1 MLDSN
6 NLVRSL
12 TLCHCF
18 YKDKILAQKKPQPE
32 RQGEKM
38 SLSKF
43 PSWLPFILVLAGCNV
58 VSGQYPFGSTHYPPP
73 QGAASGLQS
82 YSVPQSLPQPPPGAT
97 GSQRR
102 QHIWQ
107 RAVEGMV
114 MGASLG
120 GIYGAGGGLVLGLLT
135 GFFTADAHYTQ
146 VSNQIQAEHAK
157 DRELEA
163 KLEQEIQ
170 RQRELEAQIVNT
182 AGNST
187 QQNPPDPPQAMQ
199 EPNGTNVTT
208 AVMNKRSD
216 ALASLSKK
224 ETPSSSPSR
233 PFKNVEVKDVNGDGV
248 PDLWVYYNPLKSSEI
263 VRQEEAT
270 RWDGRVDTWSYFK
283 DGKLVRREI
292 DSKGRGVADTV
303 YHYEN
308 DKMVREERDEN
319 GNGQVSF
326 RAIYENG
333 RRATLEK
340 DTNGRGKIDHWT
352 YFDTTKDGEIVLKE
366 ERDLNGDGV
375 VDLWSYYENGRLARQ
390 DVSAVGAEL
399 LSKQDRIPSS
409 PADTKNTPR
418 PQLVR

>member
-1 MLDSN
+1 
-6 NLVRSL
+6 L
-12 TLCHCF
+12 TLCHWF
-18 YKDKILAQKKPQPE
+18 YKDKILARRKSRNRSDK
-32 RQGEKM
+32 GEKM
-38 SLSKF
+38 RLSKF
-43 PSWLPFILVLAGCNV
+43 PSCLPFILVLAGCNL
-58 VSGQYPFGSTHYPPP
+58 VSSQYPFGSTLYPPP
-73 QGAASGLQS
+73 QASAASGIQS
-82 YSVPQSLPQPPPGAT
+82 SSIPQPVPQPPPGAT
-97 GSQRR
+97 GSQRS
-102 QHIWQ
+102 QHIWEKALQ
-107 RAVEGMV
+107 GMV
-114 MGASLG
+114 MGASFG
-120 GIYGAGGGLVLGLLT
+120 GVYGAGGGLVIGLIT
-135 GFFTADAHYTQ
+135 GLFTADAHYTH
-146 VSNQIQAEHAK
+146 VNNQIQAEHAK

-163 KLEQEIQ
+163 KLEQEMQ
-170 RQRELEAQIVNT
+170 RQRELEAQIVNRG
-182 AGNST
+182 GNPT
-187 QQNPPDPPQAMQ
+187 QQHPPDPPQAMQ

-208 AVMNKRSD
+208 AVMKKDSG

-233 PFKNVEVKDVNGDGV
+233 PFKNVEVKDINGDGIA
-248 PDLWVYYNPLKSSEI
+248 DLWIYYNPVKPGEI

-283 DGKLVRREI
+283 DGKLVRREV
-292 DSKGRGVADTV
+292 DTKGGGAPDTV

-319 GNGQVSF
+319 GNGHVSF
-326 RAIYENG
+326 RAIYQNG
-333 RRATLEK
+333 RRVTLEQ
-340 DTNGRGKIDHWT
+340 DTSGRGKIDHWI

-399 LSKQDRIPSS
+399 LSKQDQDRFSSS

>member
-1 MLDSN
+1 M
-6 NLVRSL
+6 R
-12 TLCHCF
+12 
-18 YKDKILAQKKPQPE
+18 
-32 RQGEKM
+32 
-38 SLSKF
+38 LSKF
-43 PSWLPFILVLAGCNV
+43 PSCLPFILALAGCDLV
-58 VSGQYPFGSTHYPPP
+58 TSQYPFGSTRYPPP
-73 QGAASGLQS
+73 QASVASGVQS
-82 YSVPQSLPQPPPGAT
+82 SIAPQSIPQPPPPAA

-107 RAVEGMV
+107 KALEGMV
-114 MGASLG
+114 MGATIG
-120 GIYGAGGGLVLGLLT
+120 GVYGAGGGLVLGLLT
-135 GFFTADAHYTQ
+135 GLFTADAHYTQ
-146 VSNQIQAEHAK
+146 LNNQIQAEHAK

-163 KLEQEIQ
+163 KLEQELQ
-170 RQRELEAQIVNT
+170 RQRELEAQIVNR
-182 AGNST
+182 AGNPT
-187 QQNPPDPPQAMQ
+187 QQNRTDAPQPAQ
-199 EPNGTNVTT
+199 EP
-208 AVMNKRSD
+208 AD
-216 ALASLSKK
+216 ANIAMAALRKDTVGLASSSKK

-248 PDLWVYYNPLKSSEI
+248 ADLWIYYNPLKAGEI

-283 DGKLVRREI
+283 DGKLVRREV
-292 DSKGRGVADTV
+292 DTKGRGAADTV

-319 GNGQVSF
+319 GNGHVSF
-326 RAIYENG
+326 RAIYQNG
-333 RRATLEK
+333 RRVKLEE
-340 DTNGRGKIDHWT
+340 DTSDRGKIDHWI

-399 LSKQDRIPSS
+399 LSKQDRLPSS
-409 PADTKNTPR
+409 PPDTKNTPP

>member
-1 MLDSN
+1 MN
-6 NLVRSL
+6 V
-12 TLCHCF
+12 
-18 YKDKILAQKKPQPE
+18 
-32 RQGEKM
+32 
-38 SLSKF
+38 SKF
-43 PSWLPFILVLAGCNV
+43 PWCLPFILVLAGCDL
-58 VSGQYPFGSTHYPPP
+58 VSSQYPLGSTRYPPP
-73 QGAASGLQS
+73 YASVGSGIQS
-82 YSVPQSLPQPPPGAT
+82 SSAPQPIPQAPPPAT

-102 QHIWQ
+102 QHVWQ
-107 RAVEGMV
+107 RALEGMV
-114 MGASLG
+114 MGAAVG
-120 GIYGAGGGLVLGLLT
+120 GIYGAGGGLVIGLLT

-146 VSNQIQAEHAK
+146 VNNQIQSEYAK

-170 RQRELEAQIVNT
+170 RQRELEAQIVNR
-182 AGNST
+182 AGNPT
-187 QQNPPDPPQAMQ
+187 QQNPPDPQAMEVQ
-199 EPNGTNVTT
+199 NATNVTM
-208 AVMNKRSD
+208 AAMKKGSG
-216 ALASLSKK
+216 ALASLSQK
-224 ETPSSSPSR
+224 ETTSNSPRR
-233 PFKNVEVKDVNGDGV
+233 PFKNVEVKDVNGDGI
-248 PDLWVYYNPLKSSEI
+248 PDLWIYYSPLKADEI

-319 GNGQVSF
+319 GNGHVSF
-326 RAIYENG
+326 RAIYQNG
-333 RRATLEK
+333 RRTMLEK
-340 DTNGRGKIDHWT
+340 DSNGRGKIDQWI
-352 YFDTTKDGEIVLKE
+352 YFDTTRDGEIVLKE

-399 LSKQDRIPSS
+399 LSKQDRFSSS

>member
-1 MLDSN
+1 
-6 NLVRSL
+6 
-12 TLCHCF
+12 
-18 YKDKILAQKKPQPE
+18 
-32 RQGEKM
+32 M
-38 SLSKF
+38 SLAKF
-43 PSWLPFILVLAGCNV
+43 PSWLPFILVLAGCDL
-58 VSGQYPFGSTHYPPP
+58 VSSQYPYGSTRYPPP
-73 QGAASGLQS
+73 QASVASGVQS
-82 YSVPQSLPQPPPGAT
+82 SSAPQSLPQPPPPAT

-120 GIYGAGGGLVLGLLT
+120 GVYGAGGGLVLGLLT
-135 GFFTADAHYTQ
+135 GLFTADAHYTH
-146 VSNQIQAEHAK
+146 VNNQIQAEHAK

-163 KLEQEIQ
+163 KLEQELQ
-170 RQRELEAQIVNT
+170 RQRELEAQIVNR
-182 AGNST
+182 AGNPT
-187 QQNPPDPPQAMQ
+187 QQNPPEPPQAMQ

-208 AVMNKRSD
+208 ATMKKDSG

-224 ETPSSSPSR
+224 ETPSSSPSS
-233 PFKNVEVKDVNGDGV
+233 PFKNAEVRDINGDGIA
-248 PDLWVYYNPLKSSEI
+248 DLWIYYNPVKPGEI

-308 DKMVREERDEN
+308 DKIVSEERDEN
-319 GNGQVSF
+319 GTGHMSF
-326 RAIYENG
+326 RATYQNG
-333 RRATLEK
+333 RRAKLEK
-340 DTNGRGKIDHWT
+340 DTNGLGKIDHWI
-352 YFDTTKDGEIVLKE
+352 YYDTTKDGEIVLKE

-390 DVSAVGAEL
+390 DVSTVGAEL
-399 LSKQDRIPSS
+399 LSKQDRFPSS

>member
-1 MLDSN
+1 ML
-6 NLVRSL
+6 
-12 TLCHCF
+12 
-18 YKDKILAQKKPQPE
+18 
-32 RQGEKM
+32 
-38 SLSKF
+38 
-43 PSWLPFILVLAGCNV
+43 
-58 VSGQYPFGSTHYPPP
+58 
-73 QGAASGLQS
+73 
-82 YSVPQSLPQPPPGAT
+82 
-97 GSQRR
+97 
-102 QHIWQ
+102 Q

-120 GIYGAGGGLVLGLLT
+120 GIYGAGGGLVIGLLA
-135 GFFTADAHYTQ
+135 GLFTADAHYTQ
-146 VSNQIQAEHAK
+146 VNRQIQSEQAK

-170 RQRELEAQIVNT
+170 RQRELEAQIVNRS
-182 AGNST
+182 GNST
-187 QQNPPDPPQAMQ
+187 QQNPPAPPQPVQ
-199 EPNGTNVTT
+199 EPNGANVTT
-208 AVMNKRSD
+208 AAMNKGPGD
-216 ALASLSKK
+216 LASLSKK
-224 ETPSSSPSR
+224 ESPPSSPTR
-233 PFKNVEVKDVNGDGV
+233 PFKNVEVKDVNGDGI
-248 PDLWVYYNPLKSSEI
+248 PDLWIYYNPLKSSEI

-283 DGKLVRREI
+283 DGKLVRREV
-292 DSKGRGVADTV
+292 DSKGRGAADTV

-319 GNGQVSF
+319 GNGNVSF

-366 ERDLNGDGV
+366 ERDLNGDGA

>member
-1 MLDSN
+1 M
-6 NLVRSL
+6 R
-12 TLCHCF
+12 
-18 YKDKILAQKKPQPE
+18 
-32 RQGEKM
+32 
-38 SLSKF
+38 LSKF
-43 PSWLPFILVLAGCNV
+43 PSCLFFIFVLAGCDL
-58 VSGQYPFGSTHYPPP
+58 VSSQYPFGSTRYPPP
-73 QGAASGLQS
+73 QASVASGVQS
-82 YSVPQSLPQPPPGAT
+82 SSAPPLAQPPVTAT

-102 QHIWQ
+102 QYIWQ

-114 MGASLG
+114 MGASLAG
-120 GIYGAGGGLVLGLLT
+120 VYGAGGGLVLGLLT
-135 GFFTADAHYTQ
+135 GLFTADAHYTQ
-146 VSNQIQAEHAK
+146 LNSQIQSEQAK

-170 RQRELEAQIVNT
+170 RQRELEAQIVNR

-187 QQNPPDPPQAMQ
+187 QQNPPDTPQAMQ
-199 EPNGTNVTT
+199 EPNGTNVT
-208 AVMNKRSD
+208 AAAMNKRSD

-224 ETPSSSPSR
+224 ETPSTSPSR

-248 PDLWVYYNPLKSSEI
+248 PDLWIYYNPLKSSEI

-319 GNGQVSF
+319 GSGNVSF

-352 YFDTTKDGEIVLKE
+352 YYDTTRDGEIVLKE

-390 DVSAVGAEL
+390 DVSAVGAQL

-409 PADTKNTPR
+409 PADTNNTPR
-418 PQLVR
+418 SQLVR

>member
-1 MLDSN
+1 MN
-6 NLVRSL
+6 
-12 TLCHCF
+12 
-18 YKDKILAQKKPQPE
+18 
-32 RQGEKM
+32 
-38 SLSKF
+38 LSKF
-43 PSWLPFILVLAGCNV
+43 PWCLPFILVLAGCDL
-58 VSGQYPFGSTHYPPP
+58 VSSQYPLGSTRYPPP
-73 QGAASGLQS
+73 YASVGSGIQS
-82 YSVPQSLPQPPPGAT
+82 SSAPQPIPQAPPPAT

-102 QHIWQ
+102 QHMWQ
-107 RAVEGMV
+107 RALEGMV
-114 MGASLG
+114 MGASVG
-120 GIYGAGGGLVLGLLT
+120 GIYGAGGGLVIGLLT

-146 VSNQIQAEHAK
+146 VNNQIQSEYAK

-170 RQRELEAQIVNT
+170 RQRELEAQIVNR
-182 AGNST
+182 AGNPT
-187 QQNPPDPPQAMQ
+187 QQNPPDPQAMEVQ
-199 EPNGTNVTT
+199 NATNVTM
-208 AVMNKRSD
+208 AAMKKGSG
-216 ALASLSKK
+216 ALASLSQK
-224 ETPSSSPSR
+224 ETTSNSPRR
-233 PFKNVEVKDVNGDGV
+233 PFKNVEVKDVNGDGI
-248 PDLWVYYNPLKSSEI
+248 PDLWIYYSPLKADEI

-319 GNGQVSF
+319 GNGHVSF
-326 RAIYENG
+326 RAIYQNG
-333 RRATLEK
+333 RRTMLEK
-340 DTNGRGKIDHWT
+340 DSNGRGKIDQWI
-352 YFDTTKDGEIVLKE
+352 YFDTTRDGEIVLKE

-399 LSKQDRIPSS
+399 LSKQDRFSSS

>member
-1 MLDSN
+1 
-6 NLVRSL
+6 
-12 TLCHCF
+12 
-18 YKDKILAQKKPQPE
+18 
-32 RQGEKM
+32 M

-43 PSWLPFILVLAGCNV
+43 PSWLPLILVLAGCEL
-58 VSGQYPFGSTHYPPP
+58 VSGQYPFGSTRYPPP
-73 QGAASGLQS
+73 QASVASGVQS
-82 YSVPQSLPQPPPGAT
+82 SSAPQSLPQPPPPAT

-120 GIYGAGGGLVLGLLT
+120 GVYGAGGGLVLGLLT
-135 GFFTADAHYTQ
+135 GLFTADAHYSQ
-146 VSNQIQAEHAK
+146 LNSQIQSEQAK

-163 KLEQEIQ
+163 KLEEEIQ
-170 RQRELEAQIVNT
+170 RQRELEAQIVNRG
-182 AGNST
+182 GNPT
-187 QQNPPDPPQAMQ
+187 QQNPPGPPPQAMQ
-199 EPNGTNVTT
+199 EPNATNVTM
-208 AVMNKRSD
+208 AAMKKDSG
-216 ALASLSKK
+216 ALASLTKK

-248 PDLWVYYNPLKSSEI
+248 ADLWIYYNPLKSSEI
-263 VRQEEAT
+263 VRQEEAS

-283 DGKLVRREI
+283 DGKLVRREV
-292 DSKGRGVADTV
+292 DTKGRGAADTL

-319 GNGQVSF
+319 GNGHVSF
-326 RAIYENG
+326 RAIYQNG
-333 RRATLEK
+333 RRVKLEE
-340 DTNGRGKIDHWT
+340 DTSGRGKIDHWV

-366 ERDLNGDGV
+366 EKDLNGDGV

-399 LSKQDRIPSS
+399 LSKQDRLPSS
-409 PADTKNTPR
+409 PADTKNTLR